1 MASPENSS
9 KNSDERAPGEIAPVT
24 DIEAIREGLS
34 KTGEHHEDGSEPGKP
49 AGGPSASGDP
59 SPAFGQ
65 SGQAIRDLL
74 AALRHDLGTS
84 WKSTS
89 RRVVNT
95 ASALRKKYAR
105 PSGLF
110 SEEPKSEA
118 TEPKSKGPETE
129 GAKPNSKSGT
139 VARRLSTLPGKAL
152 AGMAALRHRRVFS
165 RQDQPSIRRP
175 WITFIAFASLAGV
188 LVSGGVL
195 VWALKDVPWREI
207 AAGTLKPVIVLET
220 ADGAPLVRQGPYQG
234 PYAAYNQFPQ
244 SLIDAVLSIEDR
256 RFMNHYGID
265 PQGIGRAF
273 IRNFQA
279 GSVVQG
285 GSTIT
290 QQLIKLQYLQSDRT
304 LKRKIQEVVIAF
316 WLEWKLGKQE
326 ILTRYLNATYLGSGA
341 TGMPAAA
348 RIYFNKDIGDLDV
361 PESALLAGLLKAPSQ
376 LNPIDNIEGARQ
388 RTATVLAAMVD
399 NGKLTPEQAAA
410 AKAEFGKLRPTTPT
424 PRSGSWFADWIS
436 PQASEIAGTSPG
448 STTVRTTL
456 VPRLQRIAERVVA
469 QALDEDG
476 KALGASQAALVAM
489 TPEGAVV
496 AMVGGHDYKTNQF
509 NRAVTAMRQPGS
521 TFKLF
526 VYYAALKKG
535 LTLSD
540 RVLDAPI
547 EIDGWSPENS
557 GGSYRGW
564 VTLAEAFARS
574 LNAATVALAQEVGL
588 DNVVAAAKELG
599 IDTPLAPTPSLAL
612 GTSEVNLLDL
622 TSAYA
627 SVRLGKAPVDPWG
640 IVDFQASGQS
650 QAFRVGERTTP
661 SIDLSLYESD
671 LLGLLQL
678 VVERGTGR
686 DADPGTFAAGKTGT
700 SQNNRDAW
708 FVGFTEPLVVGVWV
722 GNDDDTPMKGVTGGS
737 LPARI
742 WRDFIRAAMAEPA
755 PDFNLDK
762 GLAAG
767 GQEAAPSCNITAC
780 SRSYRS
786 FRASD
791 CTYQPFQGE
800 RRLCE
805 R

>member
-1 MASPENSS
+1 MASPEDKSNSP
-9 KNSDERAPGEIAPVT
+9 DEHAPGGPARVT
-24 DIEAIREGLS
+24 DIETTPQGASQENERHREGLTS
-34 KTGEHHEDGSEPGKP
+34 DNPADEPKPDGN
-49 AGGPSASGDP
+49 SAA
-59 SPAFGQ
+59 AFGQ
-65 SGQAIRDLL
+65 SGQAIRGLL
-74 AALRHDLGTS
+74 AALRHDLRALWQSGS
-84 WKSTS
+84 LGM
-89 RRVVNT
+89 RNT
-95 ASALRKKYAR
+95 VSALRRKYAG
-105 PSGLF
+105 PG
-110 SEEPKSEA
+110 EPGSNPAPGIA
-118 TEPKSKGPETE
+118 TG
-129 GAKPNSKSGT
+129 
-139 VARRLSTLPGKAL
+139 RLSALPGKAIAGL
-152 AGMAALRHRRVFS
+152 ATLRRPQFLS
-165 RQDQPSIRRP
+165 RQNPPSRRRS
-175 WITFIAFASLAGV
+175 WLSLAAFASLGCIIVFGAV
-188 LVSGGVL
+188 LI
-195 VWALKDVPWREI
+195 WALKDVPWREI

-234 PYAAYNQFPQ
+234 PYASYDQFPQ

-265 PQGIGRAF
+265 PQGIGRAL
-273 IRNFQA
+273 IRNFRA

-290 QQLIKLQYLQSDRT
+290 QQLIKLQYLESDRT

-316 WLEWKLGKQE
+316 WLEWKLGKRE
-326 ILTRYLNATYLGSGA
+326 ILTRYLNAAYLGSGA

-348 RIYFNKDIGDLDV
+348 RIYFNKGIGDLDV
-361 PESALLAGLLKAPSQ
+361 SESAMLAGLLKAPSQ
-376 LNPIDNIEGARQ
+376 LNPIDNFEGARQ

-399 NGKLTPEQAAA
+399 NGKLTPDKAAA
-410 AKAEFGKLRPTTPT
+410 AKADFGKLRLTAPT

-436 PQASEIAGTSPG
+436 PQASEIAGASPG

-456 VPRLQRIAERVVA
+456 VPRLQRIAERVVTE
-469 QALDEDG
+469 ALDEDG
-476 KALGASQAALVAM
+476 KTLGASQAALVAM

-496 AMVGGHDYKTNQF
+496 AMVGGHDYKTSQF

-574 LNAATVALAQEVGL
+574 LNAATVALAQEVGF

-599 IDTPLAPTPSLAL
+599 IDPPLPPSPSLAL

-627 SVRLGKAPVDPWG
+627 SVRLGKAPVEPWG
-640 IVDFQASGQS
+640 ILDFQAAGQS
-650 QAFRVGERTTP
+650 QAFRVGEKTAP
-661 SIDLSLYESD
+661 SIDLAPYQSD

-742 WRDFIRAAMAEPA
+742 WRNFIRAAMAEPA
-755 PDFNLDK
+755 PDFDLDK
-762 GLAAG
+762 GQISG
-767 GQEAAPSCNITAC
+767 DPGSAPSCNITAC
-780 SRSYRS
+780 SRTYRS
-786 FRASD
+786 FRPSD
-791 CTYQPFQGE
+791 CTYQPFRGE